1 MIKSQP
7 YAVLIQRAFRH
18 VHVSSSTEITMEF
31 SFVGIKGR
39 RQRVIGS
46 NRAVGGSSRETATAF
61 PNTTQICDISS
72 DRPSMYRSRSSA
84 DLEFRLQHHPF
95 MCMKRHQTAS
105 NLFHQ
110 VDLDRESHQ
119 LNTISDSSKT
129 DLAEEC
135 DTDNPGLP
143 IAIRNL
149 SQ

>member
-1 MIKSQP
+1 
-7 YAVLIQRAFRH
+7 
-18 VHVSSSTEITMEF
+18 
-31 SFVGIKGR
+31 
-39 RQRVIGS
+39 
-46 NRAVGGSSRETATAF
+46 
-61 PNTTQICDISS
+61 
-72 DRPSMYRSRSSA
+72 MYRSRSSA

-129 DLAEEC
+129 DLAEEW